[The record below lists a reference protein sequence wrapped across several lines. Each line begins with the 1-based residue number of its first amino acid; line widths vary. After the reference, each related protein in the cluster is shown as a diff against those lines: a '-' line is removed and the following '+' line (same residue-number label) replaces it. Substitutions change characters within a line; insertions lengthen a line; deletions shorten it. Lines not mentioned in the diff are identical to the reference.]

1 MLSRNSLDFER
12 SRQWPAQVQAD
23 LHQKIFFVAHPRGG
37 DSRSLR
43 IRRQLKY
50 RSISVRP
57 ISWDILR
64 RRQVIAVTLLASNAV
79 RETRSRVLSN
89 MELSSVGRSVIGA
102 DSAPSSQNGG
112 NALASTAVKSKL
124 GRRGLQLL
132 SWLAP
137 VVLVVIWEWLA
148 QAGWLSPQVLP
159 APSKVIRTAFKL
171 ATTGTLLNDLGVS
184 LLRAAAGFA
193 IGTAVGGG
201 LGILVGFSKIAE
213 AAIDRSVQMIRAI
226 PFLAALPLVIVWLGV
241 GETQKIFLVA
251 LGVTFPMYINTV
263 LGIRQVDPKLLELG
277 RVQGL
282 SSIQLIHRIILPGA
296 LPSILTG
303 VRYALATAWLAL
315 VVAETIGAQ
324 SGIGFLA
331 MDAREFLRT
340 DVIVLTIVIYALIG
354 VAADGIARFLE
365 RRFLAW
371 HPNYGAAR

>member
-1 MLSRNSLDFER
+1 M
-12 SRQWPAQVQAD
+12 
-23 LHQKIFFVAHPRGG
+23 
-37 DSRSLR
+37 
-43 IRRQLKY
+43 
-50 RSISVRP
+50 
-57 ISWDILR
+57 
-64 RRQVIAVTLLASNAV
+64 SNI
-79 RETRSRVLSN
+79 
-89 MELSSVGRSVIGA
+89 ELSDIGRTIGA
-102 DSAPSSQNGG
+102 DEKPSSQNGD
-112 NALASTAVKSKL
+112 NSRALASTRIKL
-124 GRRGLQLL
+124 GNRGLLLL

-137 VVLVVIWEWLA
+137 VVLVIVWEWLA

-159 APSKVIRTAFKL
+159 APSKVARTAFKL

-184 LLRAAAGFA
+184 LLRASAGFA
-193 IGTAVGGG
+193 IGTTVGAA
-201 LGILVGFSKIAE
+201 LGTLVGFSRIAE
-213 AAIDRSVQMIRAI
+213 AAIDRSVQMIRAV
-226 PFLAALPLVIVWLGV
+226 PFLAVLPLVIVWLGV

-251 LGVTFPMYINTV
+251 LGVTFPIYINTV

-282 SSIQLIHRIILPGA
+282 SSIQLIRRIILPGA

-354 VAADGIARFLE
+354 VAADTIARFLE
-365 RRFLAW
+365 RRLLAW

>member
-1 MLSRNSLDFER
+1 M
-12 SRQWPAQVQAD
+12 
-23 LHQKIFFVAHPRGG
+23 
-37 DSRSLR
+37 
-43 IRRQLKY
+43 
-50 RSISVRP
+50 
-57 ISWDILR
+57 
-64 RRQVIAVTLLASNAV
+64 SNI
-79 RETRSRVLSN
+79 
-89 MELSSVGRSVIGA
+89 ELSDIDRTVIGT
-102 DSAPSSQNGG
+102 DSKASSQGG
-112 NALASTAVKSKL
+112 ENALAVAATRTKL
-124 GRRGLQLL
+124 GAGGLQLL
-132 SWLAP
+132 SLLAP
-137 VVLVVIWEWLA
+137 VVLVIAWEWLA
-148 QAGWLSPQVLP
+148 QAGWLSPHVLP
-159 APSKVIRTAFKL
+159 APSKVIRAAFKL
-171 ATTGTLLNDLGVS
+171 ATTETLLNDLGVS
-184 LLRAAAGFA
+184 LLRAAAGFT
-193 IGTAVGGG
+193 IGAAVGAG
-201 LGILVGFSKIAE
+201 LGILVGFSRIAE

-241 GETQKIFLVA
+241 GEAEKIFLVA
-251 LGVTFPMYINTV
+251 LGVTFPIYINTV

-282 SSIQLIHRIILPGA
+282 GAMQLIRRIILPGA

-365 RRFLAW
+365 RRLLAW

>member
-1 MLSRNSLDFER
+1 
-12 SRQWPAQVQAD
+12 
-23 LHQKIFFVAHPRGG
+23 
-37 DSRSLR
+37 
-43 IRRQLKY
+43 
-50 RSISVRP
+50 
-57 ISWDILR
+57 
-64 RRQVIAVTLLASNAV
+64 
-79 RETRSRVLSN
+79 LSN
-89 MELSSVGRSVIGA
+89 IELSQIDRTVIGA
-102 DSAPSSQNGG
+102 DGGVPSQGGDTSRASANR
-112 NALASTAVKSKL
+112 L
-124 GRRGLQLL
+124 GARGLQLL

-137 VVLVVIWEWLA
+137 VLLVIVWEWLA

-159 APSKVIRTAFKL
+159 APSKVMRTAFKL

-184 LLRAAAGFA
+184 LLRAAAGFT
-193 IGTAVGGG
+193 IGAAVGAG
-201 LGILVGFSKIAE
+201 LGILVGFSRIAE

-241 GETQKIFLVA
+241 GEAEKIFLVA
-251 LGVTFPMYINTV
+251 LGVTFPIYINTV
-263 LGIRQVDPKLLELG
+263 LGIRQVDPKLIELG

-282 SSIQLIHRIILPGA
+282 GAIQLIRRIILPGA

-365 RRFLAW
+365 RRLLAW

>member
-1 MLSRNSLDFER
+1 M
-12 SRQWPAQVQAD
+12 
-23 LHQKIFFVAHPRGG
+23 
-37 DSRSLR
+37 
-43 IRRQLKY
+43 
-50 RSISVRP
+50 
-57 ISWDILR
+57 
-64 RRQVIAVTLLASNAV
+64 
-79 RETRSRVLSN
+79 
-89 MELSSVGRSVIGA
+89 
-102 DSAPSSQNGG
+102 
-112 NALASTAVKSKL
+112 
-124 GRRGLQLL
+124 LL

-137 VVLVVIWEWLA
+137 VLLVIVWEALA

-171 ATTGTLLNDLGVS
+171 VTTGTLLNDLGVS

-193 IGTAVGGG
+193 LGAAVGAAF
-201 LGILVGFSKIAE
+201 GILVGFSRIAE
-213 AAIDRSVQMIRAI
+213 ATIDRSVQMIRAI
-226 PFLAALPLVIVWLGV
+226 PFLASLPLVIVWLGV
-241 GETQKIFLVA
+241 GEAEKIFLVA
-251 LGVTFPMYINTV
+251 LGVTFPIYINTV

-282 SSIQLIHRIILPGA
+282 SSIQLISRIILPGA

-340 DVIVLTIVIYALIG
+340 DVIILTIVIYALIG
-354 VAADGIARFLE
+354 IAADAIARLLE
-365 RRFLAW
+365 RRLLAW

>member
-1 MLSRNSLDFER
+1 
-12 SRQWPAQVQAD
+12 
-23 LHQKIFFVAHPRGG
+23 
-37 DSRSLR
+37 
-43 IRRQLKY
+43 
-50 RSISVRP
+50 
-57 ISWDILR
+57 
-64 RRQVIAVTLLASNAV
+64 
-79 RETRSRVLSN
+79 
-89 MELSSVGRSVIGA
+89 MELSGIDRTVIGA
-102 DSAPSSQNGG
+102 DSAPSSQSGD
-112 NALASTAVKSKL
+112 NAFAPTATKSKL
-124 GRRGLQLL
+124 GARGLQLL

-148 QAGWLSPQVLP
+148 QAGWLSPHVLP

-171 ATTGTLLNDLGVS
+171 AATGTLLNDLGVS

-193 IGTAVGGG
+193 IGAAVGGA
-201 LGILVGFSKIAE
+201 LGILVGFSRVAE

-251 LGVTFPMYINTV
+251 LGVTFPIYINTV

-282 SSIQLIHRIILPGA
+282 SSLQLIRRIILPGA

-365 RRFLAW
+365 RRLLAW

>member
-1 MLSRNSLDFER
+1 M
-12 SRQWPAQVQAD
+12 
-23 LHQKIFFVAHPRGG
+23 
-37 DSRSLR
+37 
-43 IRRQLKY
+43 
-50 RSISVRP
+50 RP
-57 ISWDILR
+57 DAEDNFI
-64 RRQVIAVTLLASNAV
+64 
-79 RETRSRVLSN
+79 LSN
-89 MELSSVGRSVIGA
+89 LEQTASSVAFDGPRDDDSTFPSRKPPFELS
-102 DSAPSSQNGG
+102 
-112 NALASTAVKSKL
+112 
-124 GRRGLQLL
+124 RRGLQLL
-132 SWLAP
+132 SWFAP
-137 VVLVVIWEWLA
+137 VVFLIVWELLA
-148 QAGWLSPQVLP
+148 QAGWLTPHILP

-171 ATTGTLLNDLGVS
+171 TTTGSLLNDLGIS
-184 LLRAAAGFA
+184 LARAAAGFA
-193 IGTAVGGG
+193 IGGAVGFV
-201 LGILVGFSKIAE
+201 LGTLVGFSRVAE

-241 GETQKIFLVA
+241 GEAEKIFLVA
-251 LGVTFPMYINTV
+251 LGVTFPIYSNAT

-282 SSIQLIHRIILPGA
+282 FTLELIRRIILPGA

-340 DVIVLTIVIYALIG
+340 DVVVLTIVIYALIG

-365 RRFLAW
+365 RRLLAW